1 MAKLKASTE
10 IQTKNEEKLN
20 YKIRTV
26 NERTLL
32 IYHDDNAFSLPL
44 LYFADNSARRLVIHT
59 HFVPCTRS
67 RSL

>member
-10 IQTKNEEKLN
+10 IQTKNEEKVN

-44 LYFADNSARRLVIHT
+44 L
-59 HFVPCTRS
+59 
-67 RSL
+67 

>member
-1 MAKLKASTE
+1 MAKLKVSTE
-10 IQTKNEEKLN
+10 IQTKNEEKVN

-44 LYFADNSARRLVIHT
+44 L
-59 HFVPCTRS
+59 
-67 RSL
+67 